1 MDVGRA
7 VARVHGRQD
16 AGLPAFGK
24 QSGAVRVRLGV
35 PSGARL
41 FTKSRILRMRSGLVI
56 SAIMRICPPQWRQRV
71 MSIPMTPS
79 IAAPSSSARRADQL
93 SRREDLRAAGVGSP
107 GQWLSLVLGRGSS
120 ASLWPALAIP
130 AHVSH
135 CSGCGGTAPAV
146 SAPNAPAAIIDAGTA
161 VLRFIILLIISSLVW
176 SLSKPTRML
185 VGDKAKQPR
194 I

>member
-16 AGLPAFGK
+16 AGLSAFSK
-24 QSGAVRVRLGV
+24 QSGAGRVRLGV
-35 PSGARL
+35 PSGGLAVYEVEDIADEVWIGDICNHANLPAAVGAEGDVDSNDTFDRCA
-41 FTKSRILRMRSGLVI
+41 LVI
-56 SAIMRICPPQWRQRV
+56 GATGRS
-71 MSIPMTPS
+71 
-79 IAAPSSSARRADQL
+79 L

-130 AHVSH
+130 THVSH

-161 VLRFIILLIISSLVW
+161 VLRFIILLIMSSLVW
-176 SLSKPTRML
+176 GLSKPTRML